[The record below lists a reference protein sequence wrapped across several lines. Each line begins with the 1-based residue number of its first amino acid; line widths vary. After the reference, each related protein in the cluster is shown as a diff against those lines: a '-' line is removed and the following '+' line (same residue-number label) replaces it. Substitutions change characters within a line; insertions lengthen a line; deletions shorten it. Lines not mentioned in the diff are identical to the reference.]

1 MSLKR
6 LVNALLAPLH
16 AEVVRKE
23 GAKEKPWDHTF
34 KEGVKATRQS
44 GEDPNEAVRAAWG
57 DPDWLRY
64 YEPLV
69 KEGDVVCEVGPGA
82 GRWTQPI
89 LDRVS
94 KIYLVDYSA
103 YVCQLWREKKDSR
116 IEVVQCANARMPTIP
131 DASVDFFMSLD
142 VFVHL
147 ELEDFYGYMQE
158 AWRVLKPGGKA
169 VIDYMSIQNDYTVQ
183 YFKDELDKS
192 GIYSGNETERLLFR
206 FHDTATLKRLAEDL
220 GFQFES
226 EIDTWPTHAF
236 CTLTKL

>member
-69 KEGDVVCEVGPGA
+69 KDGDVVCEVGPGA

-89 LDRVS
+89 LDRLESDPDYAEVRGA
-94 KIYLVDYSA
+94 YLRVAKFHRTDLKGA
-103 YVCQLWREKKDSR
+103 DLRGAEGLTGKQIDRAILDCDTRL
-116 IEVVQCANARMPTIP
+116 PP
-131 DASVDFFMSLD
+131 DVTT
-142 VFVHL
+142 
-147 ELEDFYGYMQE
+147 E
-158 AWRVLKPGGKA
+158 
-169 VIDYMSIQNDYTVQ
+169 T
-183 YFKDELDKS
+183 
-192 GIYSGNETERLLFR
+192 GNG
-206 FHDTATLKRLAEDL
+206 D
-220 GFQFES
+220 
-226 EIDTWPTHAF
+226 
-236 CTLTKL
+236 

>member
-23 GAKEKPWDHTF
+23 GAKEKPWAHTF

-116 IEVVQCANARMPTIP
+116 IEVFVQ
-131 DASVDFFMSLD
+131 
-142 VFVHL
+142 L

-206 FHDTATLKRLAEDL
+206 FHDTATLQRLAEDL
-220 GFQFES
+220 GFS
-226 EIDTWPTHAF
+226 
-236 CTLTKL
+236 